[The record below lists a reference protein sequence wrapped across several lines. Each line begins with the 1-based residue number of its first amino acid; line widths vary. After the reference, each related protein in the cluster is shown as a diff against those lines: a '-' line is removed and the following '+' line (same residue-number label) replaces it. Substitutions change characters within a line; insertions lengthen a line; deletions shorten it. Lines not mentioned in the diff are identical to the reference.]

1 MAHAVVGMQGGGVF
15 MIHELDFRVSYADT
29 DRMGV
34 VYYANY
40 LVLFER
46 GRTEF
51 LRELGGRY
59 RDLEEEGVYLPVM
72 ETQVKYLAPAHY
84 DDLIKIRTKIA
95 DLGRASITFDY
106 ELVNGDTGQQ
116 MALGFTKHP
125 FVNRS
130 WKPVRIPPSFKDIVV
145 RGMEP
150 MPENGK

>member
-1 MAHAVVGMQGGGVF
+1 

-51 LRELGGRY
+51 MRELGIRY
-59 RDLEEEGVYLPVM
+59 RDLEEQEIYLPVM

-84 DDLIKIRTKIA
+84 DDLIKIRTKIS
-95 DLGRASITFDY
+95 DLGRASMTFEY
-106 ELVNGDTGQQ
+106 ELFNGESGKR

-130 WKPVRIPPSFKDIVV
+130 WKPVPVPLSVKELLSRA
-145 RGMEP
+145 MLLT
-150 MPENGK
+150 PEKGS